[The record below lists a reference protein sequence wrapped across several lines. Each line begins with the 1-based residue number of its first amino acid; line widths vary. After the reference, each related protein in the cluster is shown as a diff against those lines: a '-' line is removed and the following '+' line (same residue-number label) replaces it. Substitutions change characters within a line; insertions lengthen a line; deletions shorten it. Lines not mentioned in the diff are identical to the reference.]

1 MINFKT
7 VKMKNFFSVGN
18 TPVEIKLNSHKKTLV
33 IGKNG
38 ASKCVD
44 INTLVKV
51 RDKKTNE
58 IYEITI
64 GELYESQKK
73 QNSGREN

>member
-1 MINFKT
+1 MIIFEKIS
-7 VKMKNFFSVGN
+7 MRNFFSVGN
-18 TPVEIKLNSHKKTLV
+18 TPIEIDLNTHRKTLV

-73 QNSGREN
+73 QNSSREN